1 MSALLQLANILTQR
15 QLTIATAESCTGG
28 SLSSLLTSQSG
39 SSNYFD
45 RGSVTYSNQSK
56 IDMLGVLKETLDEF
70 GAVSEQT
77 AEQMASGVITQAQT
91 DISVSITGIAGPSGG
106 SQEKPVGMVCFGFCI
121 LGNCFTSTQQFSG
134 DRTQVINASVEF
146 ALTTL
151 INELSS

>member
-1 MSALLQLANILTQR
+1 MSTLLQLADILTQR

-106 SQEKPVGMVCFGFCI
+106 SQAKPVGMVCFGFCI
-121 LGNCFTSTQQFSG
+121 LGSCFTSTQQFSG

>member
-106 SQEKPVGMVCFGFCI
+106 SQAKPIGMVCFGFCI

-134 DRTQVINASVEF
+134 DRTQVIDASVEF